1 MPDQIAMAIALPIA
15 VALVAALGV
24 LWRRQIVLE
33 RKIDKLQAARL
44 EDEQRHSTEIREL
57 AAQVLVSVHESTEA
71 AKETAKAMHQ
81 LAAGVAAQTDIL
93 RKCRPSG
100 QHHPPAVS
108 ASAADTALVPKDH
121 RHG

>member
-1 MPDQIAMAIALPIA
+1 MPDQIAMAVALPIA

-57 AAQVLVSVHESTEA
+57 AAQVLVSVSEA
-71 AKETAKAMHQ
+71 TTATRETAAAMHQ
-81 LAAGVAAQTDIL
+81 LAQGISAQTDIL

-100 QHHPPAVS
+100 QHPVPQTA
-108 ASAADTALVPKDH
+108 ASSADTALLPKDH